1 MLQKAVN
8 FIYNFDIIG
17 PSPKLYIF
25 NKERYQSFFSLIFSL
40 LIIIVSIVFI
50 LYSIVNYIINDRPT
64 VIYSKSNDKNEER
77 KINIKDTLIMF
88 QLMEH
93 NTLKKINESFAY
105 FTATYKAIYNTGE
118 NESFD
123 LKITNCKVGVNIN
136 SKYAIDSFTFFIVL

>member
-1 MLQKAVN
+1 MFKNVTN
-8 FIYNFDIIG
+8 FLFNFDLIG

-25 NKERYQSFFSLIFSL
+25 NKERYQSLFSLIFSL
-40 LIIIVSIVFI
+40 LIIILSIIFI

-93 NTLKKINESFAY
+93 HSLKKINESFAY
-105 FTATYKAIYNTGE
+105 FKVNYRAIYNTGE
-118 NESFD
+118 DKSLD
-123 LKITNCKVGVNIN
+123 LKITNCKVGK
-136 SKYAIDSFTFFIVL
+136 KYKFKI